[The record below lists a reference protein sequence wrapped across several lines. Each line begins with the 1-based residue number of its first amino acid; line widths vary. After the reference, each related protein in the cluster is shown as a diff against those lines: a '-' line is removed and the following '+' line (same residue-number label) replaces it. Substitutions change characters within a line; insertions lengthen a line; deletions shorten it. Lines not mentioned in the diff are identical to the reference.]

1 MKGYPQ
7 ITQKKICEICGWMG
21 LIFMMKDIRYA
32 IRGLLKRPGFV
43 AVAVITLALGIG
55 ANSAIFSLVNTVLL
69 RSLPV
74 ERPSEIV
81 SVAVRG
87 KGDSLSAFSYPN
99 YKDFRDRNDVL
110 SGLLVYRFVPLSLSR
125 SGVNERIWGYEVS
138 GNYFDV
144 LNVKAIQ
151 GRTFLPEEDKMK
163 NANPVVV
170 ISYDSWQRRFGGDP
184 GLVGKDVL
192 INNHQFRVIGIAPEG
207 FKGTEFVYSPE
218 IWLTAS
224 MIEWAEPG
232 ATWLDERGT
241 KNFFGIGR
249 LKSGVSSG
257 QAEASLNL
265 LSQQLAK
272 EYPEDTEGQTIKVG
286 APGFILPDL
295 RGAVVSFTWVMM
307 AAVGLVLLVTCTN
320 LAGLML
326 ARATDRRK
334 EIAIRLAMGAN
345 RLRLIRQLLTESIL
359 LSIIGGVA
367 GLLLALWILKVLLA
381 LKPPID
387 FPLSLDV
394 GIDWR
399 VLLFSL
405 AVSVVAGAI
414 FGLAPALQATRP
426 NLVGTLKDTAAQG
439 GAAKTRLRS
448 VLVVAQIAISLVVL
462 ISAGLVVRTLQQL
475 QTMNP
480 GFTPQNALTMSFDLG
495 LQGYDEARGQQFYRQ
510 VLERVQSL
518 PGVESAAVSSYIP
531 LSLNYNSRTI
541 FVEGKPAERGDNAP
555 LAMNASVGPAYFKTM
570 GTPILQGREFT
581 DQDEEK
587 SERVAVVNETF
598 VRRLMPELQTTAEAI
613 GKRFSFRGPEG
624 PFRRIVGVAVA
635 GKYFNIAE
643 EPRPFVWTTM
653 TQDYQSSGI
662 LTVRT
667 RGNPEAL
674 VAPVRGEVLALDA
687 NMPLYDVKTLT
698 EHMKFALFPAKV
710 AATVLGV
717 FGLVALLLSAIGVY
731 GITSYAVAQRT
742 HEIGIRLAL
751 GAQLGDVLRLV
762 LSHGL
767 KLTIMGAAIGLFGAY
782 LATRAITSV
791 LYGVSAT
798 DPLTFGVVSVLL
810 IGVALIACYVPA
822 RRATKVEPLVALRN
836 E

>member
-1 MKGYPQ
+1 MSS
-7 ITQKKICEICGWMG
+7 
-21 LIFMMKDIRYA
+21 LIKDIRYA
-32 IRGLLKRPGFV
+32 VRSLIKRPGFV

-55 ANSAIFSLVNTVLL
+55 ANTAIFSLVNTVLL

-74 ERPSEIV
+74 DRPGEIV
-81 SVAVRG
+81 SVAVRA
-87 KGDSLSAFSYPN
+87 KDDSMSALSYPN

-110 SGLLVYRFVPLSLSR
+110 SGMLVYRFVPLSLSR
-125 SGVNERIWGYEVS
+125 GGNNERIWGYEVS

-144 LNVKAIQ
+144 LNVKAIR
-151 GRTFLPEEDKMK
+151 GRTFLPEEDKTK
-163 NANPVVV
+163 LSHAVVV
-170 ISYDSWQRRFGGDP
+170 LGYVAWQRRFGGDP
-184 GLVGKDVL
+184 NLVDKDIL

-224 MIEWAEPG
+224 MMEWAEPG
-232 ATWLDERGT
+232 ATWLDDRNS

-249 LKSGVSSG
+249 LKPGVSAR

-272 EYPEDTEGQTIKVG
+272 EYPDSNEGQSVKIG
-286 APGFILPDL
+286 PPGFILPDL

-345 RLRLIRQLLTESIL
+345 RIRLIRQLLTESIL
-359 LSIIGGVA
+359 LSFIGGLA
-367 GLLLALWILKVLLA
+367 GLMLALWIVKVLLA

-387 FPLSLDV
+387 FPLALDV

-405 AVSVVAGAI
+405 AVSVAAGAI

-439 GAAKTRLRS
+439 GAVKTRLRS

-462 ISAGLVVRTLQQL
+462 IAAGLVVRTLQQL

-480 GFTPQNALTMSFDLG
+480 GFNPQNALTMSFDLG
-495 LQGYDEARGQQFYRQ
+495 LQGYDEPRGQQFYKQ
-510 VLERVQSL
+510 LSERVQSL
-518 PGVESAAVSSYIP
+518 PGVEAAAVSSYIP
-531 LSLNYNSRTI
+531 LSLNYNSRNV

-555 LAMNASVGPAYFKTM
+555 ISMNASAGPGYFKAL
-570 GTPILQGREFT
+570 GTPIVQGREFT
-581 DQDEEK
+581 EQDQEK
-587 SERVAVVNETF
+587 SEQVAIVNETF
-598 VRRLMPELQTTAEAI
+598 VRRLMPELQSSAEAV
-613 GKRFSFRGPEG
+613 GKRFSFSAPEG
-624 PFRRIVGVAVA
+624 PFRRIVGVAVG

-643 EPRPFVWTTM
+643 DPRPFIWTPL

-667 RGNPEAL
+667 KGNPDAL
-674 VAPVRGEVLALDA
+674 FGPVRGQVQSLDP
-687 NMPLYDVKTLT
+687 NLPLFDVKTLT

-717 FGLVALLLSAIGVY
+717 FGLVALLLSAVGVY

-767 KLTIMGAAIGLFGAY
+767 KLTIIGAAIGLFGAY
-782 LATRAITSV
+782 LVTRAITSV

-798 DPLTFGVVSVLL
+798 DPLTFGGVSVLL
-810 IGVALIACYVPA
+810 VGVALIASYVPA